1 MLRFLEKTK
10 LFLWLFVE
18 IGFLTVLSIVLIH
31 LILGADSG
39 VFITSVADNVLKF
52 ANGVPPQS
60 MVGIA
65 IVLALVFLIAT
76 RMKA

>member
-18 IGFLTVLSIVLIH
+18 IGFLTVLSIVLVH
-31 LILGADSG
+31 LILGADAG

-65 IVLALVFLIAT
+65 IVLALVFLIAS

>member
-10 LFLWLFVE
+10 VFLWLFVE

-39 VFITSVADNVLKF
+39 VFVNSVAENVLKF
-52 ANGVPPQS
+52 ANGVSPQS

-65 IVLALVFLIAT
+65 IVLALLFLIT
-76 RMKA
+76 SRMKT